1 MKKALPTT
9 IVKKQKK
16 EKVPDFTLEAFA
28 RSKGFSIIAGVDE
41 AGRGPWAGPVVA
53 GAVVL
58 NFKTLESLS
67 HLEVN
72 DSKKLSASKR
82 QKIFELLP
90 SYASI
95 GTGIAHVTEID
106 NLNILKASFLA
117 MARAISGL
125 PTQPD
130 YIFVDGNKL
139 PNLPCPGEA
148 VVKGDSRSIS
158 IAAASIVAKV
168 SRDKIMT
175 NLAQDYPGYGWERN
189 SGYGTP
195 EHKKALD
202 QFGVTEHHRLTYAPI
217 IKMLGKTKR

>member
-1 MKKALPTT
+1 MI

-16 EKVPDFTLEAFA
+16 EKVPDFALERSA
-28 RSKGFSIIAGVDE
+28 RSKGYLIIAGVDE

-58 NFKTLESLS
+58 NLKKLESLNL
-67 HLEVN
+67 LEID
-72 DSKKLSASKR
+72 DSKKLNPSKR

-95 GTGIAHVTEID
+95 GTGIAQVTEID
-106 NLNILKASFLA
+106 KVNILKASLLA
-117 MARAISGL
+117 MARAISDL
-125 PTQPD
+125 PAKPD
-130 YIFVDGNKL
+130 YIYVDGNKL
-139 PNLPCPGEA
+139 PDLPCPGEA
-148 VVKGDSRSIS
+148 IVKGDRLSIS

-168 SRDKIMT
+168 TRDKIMT
-175 NLAQDYPGYGWERN
+175 DLAQDYPGYGWERN

-202 QFGVTEHHRLTYAPI
+202 QFGVTEHHRMTYAPI

>member
-1 MKKALPTT
+1 M
-9 IVKKQKK
+9 
-16 EKVPDFTLEAFA
+16 PDFSLEVSA
-28 RSKGFSIIAGVDE
+28 RSKGYSIIAGVDE

-58 NFKTLESLS
+58 NLKILESLNF
-67 HLEVN
+67 LEID
-72 DSKKLSASKR
+72 DSKKLSVSKR

-95 GTGIAHVTEID
+95 GTGIAQVTEID
-106 NLNILKASFLA
+106 KMNILKASLLA
-117 MARAISGL
+117 MERAISDL
-125 PTQPD
+125 PTKPD

-139 PNLPCPGEA
+139 PDLPCPGEA
-148 VVKGDSRSIS
+148 IVKGDRLSIS

-168 SRDKIMT
+168 TRDKIMT
-175 NLAQDYPGYGWERN
+175 DLAQDYPGYGWERN
-189 SGYGTP
+189 SGYGTA

-202 QFGVTEHHRLTYAPI
+202 QFGVTEHHRMTYAPI